1 MWMNILF
8 VFIGGAF
15 GSVSRYLL
23 SMAVTRATQG
33 GIVFPFGTLSA
44 NLLGA
49 FVAGI
54 LWGIG
59 SETIIK
65 PEMRLLLMT
74 GFLGGFTT
82 FSAFAVETYGLLNDG
97 EWKEGL
103 INMLANTVG
112 TVLLVAAGVIVTK
125 YFFNMLRGGVS

>member
-1 MWMNILF
+1 MQNILA
-8 VFIGGAF
+8 VFLGGAF
-15 GSVSRYLL
+15 GAVGRYLL
-23 SMAVTRATQG
+23 SMYVTRATQG
-33 GIVFPFGTLSA
+33 GVVFPFGTLSV

-49 FVAGI
+49 LLAGI

-82 FSAFAVETYGLLNDG
+82 FSAFAVETYGLISDG
-97 EWKEGL
+97 EWKEAF

-112 TVLLVAAGVIVTK
+112 TVLLVAAGVIAVK
-125 YFFNMLRGGVS
+125 FIFNIMRGGA